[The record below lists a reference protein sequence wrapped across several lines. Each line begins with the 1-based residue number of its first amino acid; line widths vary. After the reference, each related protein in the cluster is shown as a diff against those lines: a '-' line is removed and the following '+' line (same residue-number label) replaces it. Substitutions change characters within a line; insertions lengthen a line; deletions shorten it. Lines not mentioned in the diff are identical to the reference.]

1 MATIDANISDGW
13 EKVDEDDNLSIISL
27 PDSED
32 GTADLSRGLQA
43 MAVQAPKH
51 AVHASAESPSES
63 PSESPTPVDIR
74 PDVQVIVRPL
84 AEQAVERC
92 GMDTVDVVEPDTLQV
107 PSEDLITKESDF
119 RDLLTMTV
127 SMKNIMTALLKL
139 PPHRF
144 DQKAKPFVETAC
156 RHLIFLERL
165 LELAKPSTLGVGDK
179 TFGIQFPGGFTH
191 RLKWLHVEALSIK
204 KHWENLDFIE
214 RRNRLKRFSGL
225 LDIFMNN
232 IQRGYQRFI
241 TSHVADHTMPDKDTT
256 AHVRRELHVL
266 EDRIT
271 ALLAEIRS
279 CEQDAGIDNSRGQL
293 KKTLTLSL
301 GYKKTKDSLGTILAY
316 FQSHC
321 THSELKSWIKHSMV
335 SKLTYAE
342 FCHLDIDAIRS
353 VSLQLSEATEQL
365 YVERRRVQTLRY
377 TNDPDGVLQGE
388 KMIISDSTLRRLV
401 EAKVLLT
408 SLLRLRKS
416 A

>member
-1 MATIDANISDGW
+1 MATTDASISDGW

-32 GTADLSRGLQA
+32 GTADLSQALQA

-63 PSESPTPVDIR
+63 PTPVDIR
-74 PDVQVIVRPL
+74 PDVQVMVCTL
-84 AEQAVERC
+84 TEQAVERC
-92 GMDTVDVVEPDTLQV
+92 GMDTADVVEPDTPQA

-119 RDLLTMTV
+119 QALLTMTV
-127 SMKNIMTALLKL
+127 SMKSIMTALLKL

-144 DQKAKPFVETAC
+144 DQRAKPFVEAAC

-165 LELAKPSTLGVGDK
+165 LELAKPSTLSAGDK

-204 KHWENLDFIE
+204 KHWEKLDSIE

-232 IQRGYQRFI
+232 IQRGYQRFV
-241 TSHVADHTMPDKDTT
+241 TSHVADHTTPDKDTT
-256 AHVRRELHVL
+256 AHVRRELHVVQ
-266 EDRIT
+266 DRIT
-271 ALLAEIRS
+271 ALLAEIDT
-279 CEQDAGIDNSRGQL
+279 CERDAGIDNSRGQL
-293 KKTLTLSL
+293 KKTLTLSI
-301 GYKKTKDSLGTILAY
+301 GYKKTKDSLETILTY
-316 FQSHC
+316 FQSYG

-335 SKLTYAE
+335 SKLTFAG

-353 VSLQLSEATEQL
+353 VSLQVSEAREQL

-377 TNDPDGVLQGE
+377 TNDPDGVFQGE
-388 KMIISDSTLRRLV
+388 KMIISDSTLRKLI